1 MTYLTWRCSQ
11 CPCSDF
17 ARRLCSHRSNSRPS
31 TRPTLGASSKRF
43 RVRDMAVPP
52 GARRLTQR
60 ANGPRNQTNH
70 LASLRMLGRMS
81 TITPYATAQRR
92 SAGMLSNWSAR
103 GTPSMPYV
111 KLISLTMLIM
121 TPNGEEESNVT
132 DLIHKVLLASNLKP
146 VQMVSFTGEAYMG
159 AALHRQ
165 CHRVARYKNARS
177 AIRIRNPKAENWER
191 ASRSSSKPDVPGRI
205 CLYRQ
210 IEGRRPQREQG
221 GRCTQCMSTCQERRM
236 RTEPFTTPSYPSR
249 ISTFLFRSQKKLSR
263 AQSSVREFPICSSCL
278 NARATH
284 LRPKSSW

>member
-92 SAGMLSNWSAR
+92 SAGMLSKWSAGGR
-103 GTPSMPYV
+103 FGAPSMPYV
-111 KLISLTMLIM
+111 KLISLSMLIM

-132 DLIHKVLLASNLKP
+132 DLIHKILLASNLKP

-159 AALHRQ
+159 AALHRP
-165 CHRVARYKNARS
+165 CHRVARYENAR
-177 AIRIRNPKAENWER
+177 
-191 ASRSSSKPDVPGRI
+191 
-205 CLYRQ
+205 
-210 IEGRRPQREQG
+210 RRLGNQDQK
-221 GRCTQCMSTCQERRM
+221 
-236 RTEPFTTPSYPSR
+236 
-249 ISTFLFRSQKKLSR
+249 SQS
-263 AQSSVREFPICSSCL
+263 
-278 NARATH
+278 
-284 LRPKSSW
+284 